1 MKRDLLVIERNTRDS
16 LASRLTAEG
25 YSVCLAETAGAGLE
39 ALEQHKITHAVIL
52 NAISMR
58 TNGARTCA
66 SLKRAAPRIP
76 VLIYS
81 DQEKPAKV
89 DELLRPGTTI
99 RKLINTIEL
108 YSPLDKKTCH
118 QYGDIYLDEEKQR
131 VFTPNGV
138 SHLPTKGIQ
147 ILKYLIKKKGS
158 VVSKEDLF
166 TKIWKTSYVGDM
178 NTLYTNISFLRGAI
192 EQDPAVPRY
201 LLTVRGKGYLL
212 NGK

>member
-16 LASRLTAEG
+16 LTGRLTAEG
-25 YSVCLAETAGAGLE
+25 YSVCLVETAGAGLE
-39 ALEQHKITHAVIL
+39 ALKQYKITHVVIL

-66 SLKRAAPRIP
+66 SLKRAAPYIP

-81 DQEKPAKV
+81 DQKKPAKA
-89 DELLRPGTTI
+89 DELLPPGITI

-108 YSPLDKKTCH
+108 YSPMDKKSCL
-118 QYGDIYLDEEKQR
+118 QYGELYLDEEKQR
-131 VFTPNGV
+131 VFTPKGV

-147 ILKYLIKKKGS
+147 ILKYLMKKKGS
-158 VVSKEDLF
+158 VVSREELF
-166 TKIWKTSYVGDM
+166 THIWKTSYVGDM
-178 NTLYTNISFLRGAI
+178 NTLYTNISFLRDAI

-201 LLTVRGKGYLL
+201 LITVRGKGYLL
-212 NGK
+212 KEG

>member
-1 MKRDLLVIERNTRDS
+1 MKKDLLIIERNTRDS
-16 LASRLTAEG
+16 LTGLLSAEG

-39 ALEQHKITHAVIL
+39 ALKQHKITHAVIL

-66 SLKRAAPRIP
+66 SLKRAAPLIS

-81 DQEKPAKV
+81 DQEKPAKA
-89 DELLRPGTTI
+89 DELLRPTTTI
-99 RKLINTIEL
+99 RKLINKIEL
-108 YSPLDKKTCH
+108 YSPVDKKACL
-118 QYGDIYLDEEKQR
+118 QYGEIYLDEEKQR
-131 VFTPNGV
+131 VFTPKGV

-147 ILKYLIKKKGS
+147 ILKYLMKKNGS
-158 VVSKEDLF
+158 VVSKEELF
-166 TKIWKTSYVGDM
+166 TKIWKTSYVEDI
-178 NTLYTNISFLRGAI
+178 NNRSTHINFVRGAI

-201 LLTVRGKGYLL
+201 LLTARGKGYFL

>member
-1 MKRDLLVIERNTRDS
+1 MVIEKNTRDS
-16 LASRLTAEG
+16 LAGRLTAEG
-25 YSVCLAETAGAGLE
+25 YSVCLAETAGAGLG
-39 ALEQHKITHAVIL
+39 ALKQHKISHAIVL

-81 DQEKPAKV
+81 DQEKPAKA

-99 RKLINTIEL
+99 RKLINKIEL
-108 YSPLDKKTCH
+108 YSPVNKKSCL
-118 QYGDIYLDEEKQR
+118 QYGELYLDEEKQR

-147 ILKYLIKKKGS
+147 ILKYLMKKNGS
-158 VVSKEDLF
+158 VVSKEELF
-166 TKIWKTSYVGDM
+166 TKIWKTSYVEDM
-178 NTLYTNISFLRGAI
+178 NTLYTYINSLRGAI
-192 EQDPAVPRY
+192 EQDPSDPRY
-201 LLTVRGKGYLL
+201 LRTVRGKGYLL